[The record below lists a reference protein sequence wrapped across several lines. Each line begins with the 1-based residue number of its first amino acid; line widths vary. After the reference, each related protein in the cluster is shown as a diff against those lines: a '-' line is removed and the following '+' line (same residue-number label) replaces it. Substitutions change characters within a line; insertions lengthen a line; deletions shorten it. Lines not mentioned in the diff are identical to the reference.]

1 MTSLAPRPRI
11 TPAVCLG
18 IYAGVWV
25 FMAIDPVYPDDWL
38 LENVLA
44 ILGIAFFVVTYR
56 SFPLSNLSYIPLT
69 LFMIL
74 HAIGAHYTYA
84 ETPIGD
90 WMAPIFGWERNNF
103 DRVVH
108 FSFGLLLAYPVREL
122 YYRVIGSRGVWG
134 IVLPVELMI
143 SLSAI
148 YELVEWAAT
157 VVVAPEAGV
166 AFLGAQGD
174 PWDAQK
180 DMALASLGAV
190 ITMTITLIVNLAA
203 NPNFRQDCRESL
215 RIKRRQPM
223 GERKLAEYKRERESE
238 TES

>member
-1 MTSLAPRPRI
+1 M
-11 TPAVCLG
+11 VCLIAYG
-18 IYAGVWV
+18 IVWV
-25 FMAIDPVYPDDWL
+25 LAAINPVYPDDWL

-44 ILGIAFFVVTYR
+44 IIGVAFFVITYKA
-56 SFPLSNLSYIPLT
+56 FPLSNLSYIPLT
-69 LFMIL
+69 IFMIL

-108 FSFGLLLAYPVREL
+108 FLFGLLLAYPMREL
-122 YYRVIGSRGVWG
+122 YYRIIGSRGIWG
-134 IVLPVELMI
+134 IVLPIDVMI

-157 VVVAPEAGV
+157 VVVAPEAGA

-174 PWDAQK
+174 PWDAHK
-180 DMALASLGAV
+180 DMALASLGAC
-190 ITMTITLIVNLAA
+190 ITMGITFVVNLKL
-203 NPNFRQDCRESL
+203 NPEFRDECRESL
-215 RIKRRQPM
+215 RIKRRQPL
-223 GERKLAEYKRERESE
+223 GERKLAEYREEREGG
-238 TES
+238 

>member
-1 MTSLAPRPRI
+1 M
-11 TPAVCLG
+11 VCLVAYS
-18 IYAGVWV
+18 IVWV
-25 FMAIDPVYPDDWL
+25 LAAINPVYPDDWL

-44 ILGIAFFVVTYR
+44 ILGVAFFVITYKA
-56 SFPLSNLSYIPLT
+56 FPLSNLSYIPLT
-69 LFMIL
+69 IFMIL

-108 FSFGLLLAYPVREL
+108 FLFGLLLAYPMREL
-122 YYRVIGSRGVWG
+122 YYRIIGSRGIWG
-134 IVLPVELMI
+134 IVLPIDVMI

-157 VVVAPEAGV
+157 VVVAPEAGA

-174 PWDAQK
+174 PWDAHK
-180 DMALASLGAV
+180 DMALASLGAC
-190 ITMTITLIVNLAA
+190 ITMGITFVVNLKL
-203 NPNFRQDCRESL
+203 NPDFREECRESL
-215 RIKRRQPM
+215 RIKRRQPL
-223 GERKLAEYKRERESE
+223 GERKLAEYREQREDD
-238 TES
+238 

>member
-1 MTSLAPRPRI
+1 MQTALPKRRV
-11 TPAVCLG
+11 TPALCLIAYG
-18 IYAGVWV
+18 IVWV
-25 FMAIDPVYPDDWL
+25 LAAINPVYPDDWL
-38 LENVLA
+38 LENALA
-44 ILGIAFFVVTYR
+44 ILGVGFFVLTYR

-69 LFMIL
+69 IFMIL

-108 FSFGLLLAYPVREL
+108 FLFGLLLAYPMREL
-122 YYRVIGSRGVWG
+122 YYRIIGSRGLWG
-134 IVLPVELMI
+134 ILLPIDVMI

-157 VVVAPEAGV
+157 VVVAPEAGA

-174 PWDAQK
+174 PWDAHK
-180 DMALASLGAV
+180 DMALASLGAC
-190 ITMTITLIVNLAA
+190 ITMGITFVVNLKL
-203 NPNFRQDCRESL
+203 NPEFRDECRESL
-215 RIKRRQPM
+215 RIKRRQPL
-223 GERKLAEYKRERESE
+223 GERKLAEYREQREDG
-238 TES
+238 

>member
-1 MTSLAPRPRI
+1 MKEKKNRLRI
-11 TPAVCLG
+11 VPVVCLVV
-18 IYAGVWV
+18 YLVVWAV
-25 FMAIDPVYPDDWL
+25 MAIHPVYFSDWL

-44 ILGIAFFVVTYR
+44 IMGVAFFAVTYR
-56 SFPLSNLSYIPLT
+56 RFPLSNLSYIPLT
-69 LFMIL
+69 IFMIL

-90 WMAPIFGWERNNF
+90 WLAPIFGWQRNNF

-108 FSFGLLLAYPVREL
+108 FSFGLLLAYPIREL
-122 YYRVIGSRGVWG
+122 YYRIIGARGVWG

-148 YELVEWAAT
+148 YELVEWGAT

-180 DMALASLGAV
+180 DMVLASLGAV
-190 ITMTITLIVNLAA
+190 ITMAIVAVVNLWA
-203 NPNFRQDCRESL
+203 NPDFRAECRESL
-215 RIKRRQPM
+215 RIKRHRPL
-223 GERKLAEYKRERESE
+223 GEQKLAEYLNKREGSE
-238 TES
+238 

>member
-1 MTSLAPRPRI
+1 M
-11 TPAVCLG
+11 VCL
-18 IYAGVWV
+18 IAYSIVWV
-25 FMAIDPVYPDDWL
+25 LAAINPVYPDDWL

-44 ILGIAFFVVTYR
+44 ILGVAFFVITYKA
-56 SFPLSNLSYIPLT
+56 FPLSNLSYIPLT
-69 LFMIL
+69 IFMIL

-108 FSFGLLLAYPVREL
+108 FLFGLLLAYPMREL
-122 YYRVIGSRGVWG
+122 YYRIIGSRGVWG
-134 IVLPVELMI
+134 ILLPIDVMI

-174 PWDAQK
+174 PWDAHK
-180 DMALASLGAV
+180 DMALASLGAC
-190 ITMTITLIVNLAA
+190 ITMGITFVVNLKL
-203 NPNFRQDCRESL
+203 NPEFRDECRESL
-215 RIKRRQPM
+215 RIKRRQPL
-223 GERKLAEYKRERESE
+223 GERKLAEYREQREDG
-238 TES
+238 

>member
-1 MTSLAPRPRI
+1 M
-11 TPAVCLG
+11 VCL
-18 IYAGVWV
+18 IAYSIVWV
-25 FMAIDPVYPDDWL
+25 LAAINPVYPDDWL

-44 ILGIAFFVVTYR
+44 ILGIAFFVITYKA
-56 SFPLSNLSYIPLT
+56 FPLSNLSYIPLT
-69 LFMIL
+69 IFMIL

-108 FSFGLLLAYPVREL
+108 FLFGLLLAYPMREL
-122 YYRVIGSRGVWG
+122 YYRIIGSRGIWG
-134 IVLPVELMI
+134 IVLPIDVMI

-157 VVVAPEAGV
+157 VVVAPEAGA

-174 PWDAQK
+174 PWDAHK
-180 DMALASLGAV
+180 DMALASLGAC
-190 ITMTITLIVNLAA
+190 ITMGIAFVVNLKL
-203 NPNFRQDCRESL
+203 NPDFREECRESL
-215 RIKRRQPM
+215 RIKRRQPL
-223 GERKLAEYKRERESE
+223 GERKLAEYREQREDD
-238 TES
+238 

>member
-1 MTSLAPRPRI
+1 M
-11 TPAVCLG
+11 VCLIAYG
-18 IYAGVWV
+18 IVWV
-25 FMAIDPVYPDDWL
+25 LAAINPVYPDDWL

-44 ILGIAFFVVTYR
+44 ILGVAFFVITYKA
-56 SFPLSNLSYIPLT
+56 FPLSNLSYIPLT
-69 LFMIL
+69 IFMIL

-108 FSFGLLLAYPVREL
+108 FLFGLLLAYPMREL
-122 YYRVIGSRGVWG
+122 YYRIIGTRGIWG
-134 IVLPVELMI
+134 ILLPIDVMI

-157 VVVAPEAGV
+157 VVVAPEAGA

-174 PWDAQK
+174 PWDAHK
-180 DMALASLGAV
+180 DMALASLGAC
-190 ITMTITLIVNLAA
+190 ITMGITFAVNLKL
-203 NPNFRQDCRESL
+203 NPEFRKECRESL
-215 RIKRRQPM
+215 RIKRRQPL
-223 GERKLAEYKRERESE
+223 GETKLAEYRDKREDD
-238 TES
+238 

>member
-1 MTSLAPRPRI
+1 M
-11 TPAVCLG
+11 VCLVAYS
-18 IYAGVWV
+18 IVWV
-25 FMAIDPVYPDDWL
+25 LAAINPVYPDDWL

-44 ILGIAFFVVTYR
+44 ILGVAFFVITYKA
-56 SFPLSNLSYIPLT
+56 FPLSNLSYIPLT
-69 LFMIL
+69 TFMIL

-108 FSFGLLLAYPVREL
+108 FLFGLLLAYPMREL
-122 YYRVIGSRGVWG
+122 YYRIIGSRGIWG
-134 IVLPVELMI
+134 IVLPIDVMI

-157 VVVAPEAGV
+157 VVVAPEAGA

-174 PWDAQK
+174 PWDAHK
-180 DMALASLGAV
+180 DMALASLGAC
-190 ITMTITLIVNLAA
+190 ITMGITFVVNLKL
-203 NPNFRQDCRESL
+203 NPDFREECRESL
-215 RIKRRQPM
+215 RIKRRQPL
-223 GERKLAEYKRERESE
+223 GERKLAEYREQREDD
-238 TES
+238 

>member
-1 MTSLAPRPRI
+1 MTSAPSRRVVPF
-11 TPAVCLG
+11 ACL
-18 IYAGVWV
+18 IAYAIVWV
-25 FMAIDPVYPDDWL
+25 WAAINPVYPADWL

-44 ILGIAFFVVTYR
+44 ILAIAFFIVTYR
-56 SFPLSNLSYIPLT
+56 GFPLSNLSYIPLT
-69 LFMIL
+69 IFMIL

-90 WMAPIFGWERNNF
+90 WLAPLFGWERNNF

-108 FSFGLLLAYPVREL
+108 FLFGLLLAYPMREL
-122 YYRVIGSRGVWG
+122 YYRIIGTRGIWG
-134 IVLPVELMI
+134 IVLPVDVMI
-143 SLSAI
+143 SLSGI

-180 DMALASLGAV
+180 DMALASLGAC
-190 ITMTITLIVNLAA
+190 ITMAITLVVNLKV
-203 NPNFRQDCRESL
+203 NPGFRDECRESL
-215 RIKRRQPM
+215 RIKRRQPL
-223 GERKLAEYKRERESE
+223 GERKLAEYQKQRDAS
-238 TES
+238 

>member
-1 MTSLAPRPRI
+1 
-11 TPAVCLG
+11 VCLVAYG
-18 IYAGVWV
+18 IVWV
-25 FMAIDPVYPDDWL
+25 LAAINPVYPDDWL

-44 ILGIAFFVVTYR
+44 ILGVGFFVLTYK

-69 LFMIL
+69 IFMIL

-108 FSFGLLLAYPVREL
+108 FLFGLLLAYPMREL
-122 YYRVIGSRGVWG
+122 YYRIIGSRGVWG
-134 IVLPVELMI
+134 ILLPVDVMI

-157 VVVAPEAGV
+157 IVVAPEAGA

-174 PWDAQK
+174 PWDAHK
-180 DMALASLGAV
+180 DMALASLGAC
-190 ITMTITLIVNLAA
+190 ITMGITFVVNLKL
-203 NPNFRQDCRESL
+203 NPDFRDECRESL
-215 RIKRRQPM
+215 RIKRRQPL
-223 GERKLAEYKRERESE
+223 GERKLAEYREQREDG
-238 TES
+238 

>member
-1 MTSLAPRPRI
+1 V
-11 TPAVCLG
+11 VCL
-18 IYAGVWV
+18 IAYSIVWV
-25 FMAIDPVYPDDWL
+25 LAAINPVYPDDWL

-44 ILGIAFFVVTYR
+44 IIGVAFFVITYR
-56 SFPLSNLSYIPLT
+56 AFPLSNLSYIPLT
-69 LFMIL
+69 IFMIL

-108 FSFGLLLAYPVREL
+108 FLFGLLLAYPMREL
-122 YYRVIGSRGVWG
+122 YYRIIGSRGIWG
-134 IVLPVELMI
+134 IVLPIDVMI

-157 VVVAPEAGV
+157 VVVAPEAGA

-174 PWDAQK
+174 PWDAHK
-180 DMALASLGAV
+180 DMALASLGAC
-190 ITMTITLIVNLAA
+190 ITMGITFVVNLKL
-203 NPNFRQDCRESL
+203 NPDFRDECRESL
-215 RIKRRQPM
+215 RIKRRQPL
-223 GERKLAEYKRERESE
+223 GERKLAEYREEREGG
-238 TES
+238 

>member
-1 MTSLAPRPRI
+1 M
-11 TPAVCLG
+11 VCL
-18 IYAGVWV
+18 IAYSIVWV
-25 FMAIDPVYPDDWL
+25 LAAINPVYPDDWL

-44 ILGIAFFVVTYR
+44 ILGVAFFVITYKA
-56 SFPLSNLSYIPLT
+56 FPLSNLSYIPLT
-69 LFMIL
+69 IFMIL

-108 FSFGLLLAYPVREL
+108 FLFGLLLAYPMREL

-134 IVLPVELMI
+134 ILLPIDVMI

-157 VVVAPEAGV
+157 VVVAPEAGA

-174 PWDAQK
+174 PWDAHK
-180 DMALASLGAV
+180 DMALASLGAC
-190 ITMTITLIVNLAA
+190 ITMGITFVVNLKL
-203 NPNFRQDCRESL
+203 NPEFRDECRESL
-215 RIKRRQPM
+215 RIKRRQPL
-223 GERKLAEYKRERESE
+223 GERKLAEYREQREDG
-238 TES
+238 

>member
-1 MTSLAPRPRI
+1 M
-11 TPAVCLG
+11 VCLIAYG
-18 IYAGVWV
+18 IVWV
-25 FMAIDPVYPDDWL
+25 LAAINPVYPDDWL

-44 ILGIAFFVVTYR
+44 IIGVAFFVITYR
-56 SFPLSNLSYIPLT
+56 AFPLSNLSYIPLT
-69 LFMIL
+69 IFMIL

-108 FSFGLLLAYPVREL
+108 FLFGLLLAYPMREL
-122 YYRVIGSRGVWG
+122 YYRIIGSRGVWG
-134 IVLPVELMI
+134 IVLPIDVMI

-157 VVVAPEAGV
+157 VVVAPEAGA

-174 PWDAQK
+174 PWDAHK
-180 DMALASLGAV
+180 DMALASLGAC
-190 ITMTITLIVNLAA
+190 ITMGVTFVVNLKL
-203 NPNFRQDCRESL
+203 NPEFREECRESL
-215 RIKRRQPM
+215 RIKRRQPL
-223 GERKLAEYKRERESE
+223 GERKLAEYREQREDD
-238 TES
+238 